1 MQRKRTCGSR
11 EEKLLLQFWR
21 SCLTGPSGPF
31 AFSSQLLLEKLMR
44 CLIVFMKLL
53 ELWVITKF
61 EVDLETA
68 QGMEKQVKMS
78 ALDY

>member
-1 MQRKRTCGSR
+1 
-11 EEKLLLQFWR
+11 
-21 SCLTGPSGPF
+21 
-31 AFSSQLLLEKLMR
+31 MR